1 MLYFSEASRMKYI
14 FKSFDDA
21 SARVDTP
28 VLTNISLDT
37 SIPSEK
43 DLEEIK
49 QLNVIDEEKEQCWQ

>member
-21 SARVDTP
+21 STRVDTL
-28 VLTNISLDT
+28 VFTNISLDT

-43 DLEEIK
+43 DLNNRK
-49 QLNVIDEEKEQCWQ
+49 P